1 MHTLDSLSLML
12 RVSRL
17 MRNLFTTT
25 TTNAMQEL
33 KQVRFRFLRQM
44 IKLAVLN
51 FWRARLE
58 DTPCLR

>member
-51 FWRARLE
+51 F
-58 DTPCLR
+58 